1 MDRRYN
7 LKDLALMT
15 GFTDRTLR
23 NYLLQGLLK
32 GQKVDGV
39 WQFTLQEVDEFFQEP
54 FVKEGLRTKRNGIVY
69 DYLAD
74 RKKKTPR
81 ICTVLDVPAGLAEAN
96 RISAFFCEEMK
107 RASDVV
113 FTFDREGGMCRV
125 ILSGAEDQVFR
136 ILKEYEERMRGSEA

>member
-81 ICTVLDVPAGLAEAN
+81 TYY
-96 RISAFFCEEMK
+96 RFYSFMEE
-107 RASDVV
+107 SNCI
-113 FTFDREGGMCRV
+113 FSSWSEG
-125 ILSGAEDQVFR
+125 D
-136 ILKEYEERMRGSEA
+136 